1 MKGYIFFFFLIFIDS
16 LHMQPES
23 GTLAPAKDWRMLSS
37 LDTKKNLPL
46 PTRLL
51 LWLEEHFSCSADS
64 PVWPRQRWKM
74 TADRRCCDIPIRA
87 RCKSGKQ
94 RPELKMY
101 PNEVGTRSFFFFF
114 LGGAKSN
121 YYPTLETSKAS
132 GGFLPFFPFSF
143 SNGIHVTVARESAC
157 D

>member
-1 MKGYIFFFFLIFIDS
+1 MKRSNFVLFFKLFIDS

-23 GTLAPAKDWRMLSS
+23 GTLATAKDWRMLSS

-74 TADRRCCDIPIRA
+74 TTDRRCCDIPI
-87 RCKSGKQ
+87 Q
-94 RPELKMY
+94 QIII
-101 PNEVGTRSFFFFF
+101 T
-114 LGGAKSN
+114 N
-121 YYPTLETSKAS
+121 YYLTLETSKAS
-132 GGFLPFFPFSF
+132 GRVLPFPFFFLPMGYMWLWLGSQFASKRSSHCCTCRVCPVGDSL
-143 SNGIHVTVARESAC
+143 VAAR
-157 D
+157 